1 METDLVIQTL
11 NKVVHR
17 ASHGLILQTDQGSQ
31 YLSNAYEKRL
41 NELGI
46 RHFYSLKGY
55 PYDNSAIESFHA
67 SLKKEEL
74 IQILRQPSVRF
85 LATLKAGTIK
95 IAFIAQLVT
104 KPQTSLKNQLKKNR
118 FYKNL
123 SKNLTQ
129 IHTTQIQNFRIQIW
143 RDWAL
148 FPLQE
153 HYFMVYQTL

>member
-46 RHFYSLKGY
+46 RHSYSLKGY

-104 KPQTSLKNQLKKNR
+104 KPQTSLKNQLKK
-118 FYKNL
+118 K
-123 SKNLTQ
+123 Q
-129 IHTTQIQNFRIQIW
+129 I
-143 RDWAL
+143 
-148 FPLQE
+148 LQKS
-153 HYFMVYQTL
+153 V